1 MRLKPHTRFLLRG
14 SSLLAAMLVL
24 WWFVLLNP
32 LLYLLGES
40 ASACAAMVLG
50 RTSNR
55 FITETSSGDWTV
67 EAPLEAVAPGTPEH
81 PAPIQ
86 VRSIDFD
93 MARSDAGAFTFGLPV
108 YWAILLAAPGM
119 RRSLRPLLL
128 GTLAMSVVE
137 IVLLLIFAELL
148 AHKTAAQWSTTP
160 NAVANWFYR
169 FGDYLLM
176 SVIPYI
182 APFVVAI
189 WLHDDLR
196 QRIVQLGSGRPL
208 PGGEKASSPS
218 PRGKKGRERSHK
230 VT

>member
-1 MRLKPHTRFLLRG
+1 MPVLKPHTRFLLRG

-32 LLYLLGES
+32 LLYLLRES
-40 ASACAAMVLG
+40 ASAFAGMVLG
-50 RTSNR
+50 RSSNP
-55 FITETSSGDWTV
+55 FITETSTGDWTV

-86 VRSIDFD
+86 VHSIDFD

-108 YWAILLAAPGM
+108 YWAIVLAAPGI

-148 AHKTAAQWSTTP
+148 AHKTAAQWSATP
-160 NAVANWFYR
+160 SAVANWFYR

-176 SVIPYI
+176 SVIPYV

-196 QRIVQLGSGRPL
+196 RQIVQLGSGRPL
-208 PGGEKASSPS
+208 PSQEKAPAPS
-218 PRGKKGRERSHK
+218 PRGKRRGRSH
-230 VT
+230 